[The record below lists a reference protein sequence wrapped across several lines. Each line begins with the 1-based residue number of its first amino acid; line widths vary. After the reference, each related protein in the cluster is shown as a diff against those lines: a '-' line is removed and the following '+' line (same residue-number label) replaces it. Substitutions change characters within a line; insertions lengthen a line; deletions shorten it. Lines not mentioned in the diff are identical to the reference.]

1 MWSNQLW
8 FNLNVET
15 VNDFFKSW
23 TRCNFLKR
31 GDMFFVWQ
39 WSSIIDTLFNIFI
52 LQKMEFSINNLLSK
66 FNHIWLHILK
76 KSLMENIFYA
86 AFTKKFFSRNFSPTI
101 LRELFWPLWQLSKI
115 GLVLN
120 RLKCLTL
127 SWRRPLSYRN
137 QFIDLQ
143 RKSVDWFL
151 YDNGLRH
158 ERVNLSL
165 KGRIYLGKPAA
176 EMLFK
181 FNVYYFSK
189 LFSIF
194 VLYRF
199 RRTIE
204 Q

>member
-101 LRELFWPLWQLSKI
+101 LRELFWPLWQFSKI

-165 KGRIYLGKPAA
+165 KGRIYLDKPAA

>member
-1 MWSNQLW
+1 M
-8 FNLNVET
+8 
-15 VNDFFKSW
+15 NDFFKSW

-127 SWRRPLSYRN
+127 SWLRPLSYRN

-165 KGRIYLGKPAA
+165 KGRIYLDKPAA